1 MFISAFQISR
11 CQFKAPP
18 KLLLRPK
25 PEETSTNSEKA
36 PAAPAAPVSGL
47 VRSLSYVRL
56 VSQQFHTILAT
67 LGLDMFGPKNEHDSQ
82 VMAII

>member
-25 PEETSTNSEKA
+25 PEETSTNSEK
-36 PAAPAAPVSGL
+36 APAAPVSGL

>member
-11 CQFKAPP
+11 CQFKVPP

-25 PEETSTNSEKA
+25 PEETSTNSEK
-36 PAAPAAPVSGL
+36 APAAPVSGL